1 MKYLILSFILVSGL
15 ALAEDKK
22 EKTDE
27 TQERVKLETIIVKP
41 VIRQPA
47 STGGGRNL
55 R

>member
-1 MKYLILSFILVSGL
+1 MKFIILGLILVSGL

-22 EKTDE
+22 EKADE

-41 VIRQPA
+41 VVRQPA
-47 STGGGRNL
+47 STSGGRNL